1 MKKLILVLTILLSP
15 SSFSQEINL
24 IKGKYYIN
32 GKQISS
38 RETRQLLASNLEAL
52 SLFKSAKSKEA
63 TGGLLI
69 AVGGAAV
76 TVDLV
81 IGLVSDVKYPS
92 VATYSGVVAILA
104 AIPLLSGK
112 NKKIKESIDLYNKD
126 AVKKLGVNDS
136 DFELNIIANQNGY
149 GIQIQF

>member
-1 MKKLILVLTILLSP
+1 MGRACNRFGYFT
-15 SSFSQEINL
+15 
-24 IKGKYYIN
+24 
-32 GKQISS
+32 
-38 RETRQLLASNLEAL
+38 
-52 SLFKSAKSKEA
+52 
-63 TGGLLI
+63 
-69 AVGGAAV
+69 
-76 TVDLV
+76 
-81 IGLVSDVKYPS
+81 PS